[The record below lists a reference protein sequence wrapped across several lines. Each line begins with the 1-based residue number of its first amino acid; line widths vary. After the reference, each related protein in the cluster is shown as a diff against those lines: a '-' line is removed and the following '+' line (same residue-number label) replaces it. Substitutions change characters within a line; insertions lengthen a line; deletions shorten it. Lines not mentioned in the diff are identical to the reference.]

1 MTDFSL
7 RHLLAAL
14 LLGAVLGGS
23 ITGCEPDS
31 PALTNQ
37 PALDAEANFAYE
49 PPPYDPC
56 QDPFLKYEIGL
67 EGRERQAKCEA
78 LSLAKQEKAP

>member
-23 ITGCEPDS
+23 ITGCEPDEQELAEL
-31 PALTNQ
+31 PALE
-37 PALDAEANFAYE
+37 AEANFAYE

-56 QDPFLKYEIGL
+56 RDPFLKYEIGL

-78 LSLAKQEKAP
+78 LNLAQKEQP